1 MKHLLKE
8 EIAANNPGAKAY
20 MLTAEDI
27 AGIEQLA
34 KEKYETW
41 DWNFGFSPNYNFQK
55 AIKVPAGFIEV
66 HLDVVKGTIEKAKI
80 FGDFFASRPVE
91 ELESK
96 LIGLHHEVEQLT
108 KLFESENLTEFFG
121 NVTVE
126 EVVEAF
132 K

>member
-1 MKHLLKE
+1 M
-8 EIAANNPGAKAY
+8 A
-20 MLTAEDI
+20 
-27 AGIEQLA
+27 
-34 KEKYETW
+34 EKYETW